1 MFNYSSRDII
11 DQTEMIVSVMSVSIC
26 LVFWNM
32 IYFVCSTTQTGSM
45 ALSPFACRSFQ
56 GLNSGLFVVRA
67 SCTSACGGE
76 SALAEN
82 SGDKDLSCRCFSV
95 LVFFLARAQDL
106 KWEGIHNCS
115 VI

>member
-67 SCTSACGGE
+67 SCTSACRSE

-82 SGDKDLSCRCFSV
+82 SGDKEFELQVFLSVSA
-95 LVFFLARAQDL
+95 FLGSCS
-106 KWEGIHNCS
+106 GIKMGRNP
-115 VI
+115 

>member
-67 SCTSACGGE
+67 SCTSARGSE
-76 SALAEN
+76 SALVELQVFLSVSVFLGSC
-82 SGDKDLSCRCFSV
+82 SGIKMGRDP
-95 LVFFLARAQDL
+95 
-106 KWEGIHNCS
+106 
-115 VI
+115 